1 MFDRTLLKRIYDR
14 TIAFIKL
21 SSHPSSALQT
31 DWKILEYVG
40 GEIGLCPK
48 PPKVQA
54 GQAGASFSSN
64 TSGVDRDVQ
73 MTGH

>member
-1 MFDRTLLKRIYDR
+1 MDQRSLKEIYDK
-14 TIAFIKL
+14 TIAFLKL

-48 PPKVQA
+48 PPKVQPA
-54 GQAGASFSSN
+54 QASSSFSSA
-64 TSGVDRDVQ
+64 TSAVDRDVP